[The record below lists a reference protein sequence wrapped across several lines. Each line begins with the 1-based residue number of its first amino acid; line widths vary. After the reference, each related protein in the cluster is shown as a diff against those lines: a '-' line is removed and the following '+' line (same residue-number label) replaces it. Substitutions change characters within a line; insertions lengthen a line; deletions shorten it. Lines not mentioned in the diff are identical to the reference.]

1 MQAYKHSVTANL
13 NAITVIYIYMKK
25 ATLFVLMLRA
35 VGNSFD
41 AYILHAA
48 HYSILVV
55 SHCMQLIIVYW

>member
-41 AYILHAA
+41 AYIPA
-48 HYSILVV
+48 I
-55 SHCMQLIIVYW
+55 QLLT